1 MGCTPTPGVLRK
13 SVIGK
18 ELGGSGVRKSVP
30 GKELRFFDV
39 TRLIAG
45 QLDAEGDF
53 GDLRGYPPP
62 GVFREESVTIRRD
75 WGWDEFAIEKSAQLA
90 ENKGR
95 RKGRVCKRAQPG
107 AITAERV
114 QGKTVAKFGR

>member
-1 MGCTPTPGVLRK
+1 
-13 SVIGK
+13 
-18 ELGGSGVRKSVP
+18 VRKSVP
-30 GKELRFFDV
+30 GKELRFFGV

-45 QLDAEGDF
+45 QLDAEQDF

-90 ENKGR
+90 EKKGR
-95 RKGRVCKRAQPG
+95 HNWTKARLGVIA
-107 AITAERV
+107 AERV
-114 QGKTVAKFGR
+114 QGETAAKFGR